1 MAQATTISLSK
12 FTSAVQDAV
21 KAAVAKHPK
30 FKIDPP
36 HAVSVYYIIRG
47 IPIPDPLLA
56 QVTMGETQ
64 AFANEIAGHVGG
76 ALPEAMAAD
85 ARARGAGGAVLCT
98 GGHCIVGIPPA
109 PQMMQVEK

>member
-12 FTSAVQDAV
+12 FTSAVQAAV

-36 HAVSVYYIIRG
+36 NAVSVYYIIRG

-64 AFANEIAGHVGG
+64 AFANEIAGHVAG

-85 ARARGAGGAVLCT
+85 ARARGAGGAVLSV
-98 GGHCIVGIPPA
+98 GGHVIVGIPPA